1 MLVLYSEELSVIVY
15 MRVSTC
21 STLLILAAFLCCC
34 FPYTLPD
41 DVI

>member
-21 STLLILAAFLCCC
+21 TLLILAAFLCCC